1 MKEKKE
7 DIEHILLGNASLDEL
22 IKMKIE
28 KEFKA
33 ELENANKKAQTET
46 ITEISKVPRNLI
58 FSKKAVFRVFNRKNK
73 TETFING
80 VQAEAMLGVQH
91 SIREKIY
98 RGELGSFTTDEAY
111 VRFEKIHVEV

>member
-7 DIEHILLGNASLDEL
+7 DIEQILLGNASLDEL

-28 KEFKA
+28 KEFRT
-33 ELENANKKAQTET
+33 ELANAHKKARTQT
-46 ITEISKVPRNLI
+46 ITDISKVPQNLI
-58 FSKKAVFRVFNRKNK
+58 FSKKSVFRVFNRTNK

-80 VQAEAMLGVQH
+80 VQAEALLGVQN

-98 RGELGSFTTDEAY
+98 RGELGAFTTDEAY
-111 VRFEKIHVEV
+111 VRFEKVHVEV